1 MSINLLPFS
10 SQNLPVSTELPPFE
24 FCPDVESG
32 WYHWNNLIIASN
44 VVWDNAVAER
54 LLLRVT
60 IDKGDYLTAVG
71 LAGYAGNFDINFQEI
86 TICIT
91 NTVPT
96 ALPVCTE
103 TLGSLTTTDSAT
115 EYNADL
121 IIRAPES
128 WQSQNR
134 YINFVIRFNHNGQ
147 DDYVVVPF
155 KVYTSPQNYDRYT
168 DSAPFTQLQLVKGG
182 VVVDELCSD
191 GAKGVIE
198 VWADHDQVGAVA
210 LAVLRRDNVYI
221 SEYDGF
227 DSTNLPKLVES
238 PFISMESVLIGG
250 GQREIIRINEN
261 LINGGECVYVVI
273 KPEEGLVGPE
283 PPTCED
289 VFDVGCTFG
298 LMRVGGTVFV
308 TVAYEIDPV
317 FANLEQITLTAEM
330 GGCTDG
336 ETYFT
341 NSGGSTFFNCNPT
354 GSTNIMTITVEVLL
368 ENGCTYTES
377 HTFTVNWTPFGLIE
391 IDTEFHTF
399 EFA

>member
-1 MSINLLPFS
+1 MSINHLPFS
-10 SQNLPVSTELPPFE
+10 SQNLPVTTELPPFD

-32 WYHWNNLIIASN
+32 WYHWENIILASN

-60 IDKGDYLTAVG
+60 INKALYLAAASS
-71 LAGYAGNFDINFQEI
+71 AGYTGNFDLNFQEI
-86 TICIT
+86 TVCIT

-128 WQSQNR
+128 WAGKNR
-134 YINFVIRFNHNGQ
+134 YVNFVIRFNHNGQ

-155 KVYTSPQNYDRYT
+155 KVYTSPQNYERFT
-168 DSAPFTQLQLVKGG
+168 DSAPFTQLQLAKGG
-182 VVVDELCSD
+182 VVVDELCAD
-191 GAKGVIE
+191 GAKDVIE

-210 LAVLRRDNVYI
+210 LAVLQRDNVYI

-238 PFISMESVLIGG
+238 PFISMESVLITG

-283 PPTCED
+283 PPDCED

-298 LMRVGGTVFV
+298 LQRGSFGTRVV
-308 TVAYEIDPV
+308 VAYEIDPI
-317 FANLEQITLTAEM
+317 FANLEQITFTAEM
-330 GGCTDG
+330 DGCTNS

-341 NSGGSTFFNCNPT
+341 NSGGSTFFECTPIGN
-354 GSTNIMTITVEVLL
+354 TNIMTITVEVLL
-368 ENGCTYTES
+368 DNGCTYTQS
-377 HTFTVNWTPFGLIE
+377 HIFTVDWKPFGNIE
-391 IDTEFHTF
+391 IDSEFHTY
-399 EFA
+399 EFI

>member
-1 MSINLLPFS
+1 MSINHLPFI

-24 FCPDVESG
+24 FCPDVASA
-32 WYHWNNLIIASN
+32 WYHWANIILASN

-60 IDKGDYLTAVG
+60 IDKADYLTALGV
-71 LAGYAGNFDINFQEI
+71 AGYAGDFDTNFQEI

-96 ALPVCTE
+96 TLPVCTE
-103 TLGSLTTTDSAT
+103 SLGSLTTTDSAT

-128 WQSQNR
+128 WAGKNR
-134 YINFVIRFNHNGQ
+134 YVNFVIRFTHNGQ

-155 KVYTSPQNYDRYT
+155 KVYTSPQNYERFT
-168 DSAPFTQLQLVKGG
+168 DSTPFTQLQLVKGG
-182 VVVDELCSD
+182 VVVTELCLD
-191 GAKGVIE
+191 GAKDVIE

-210 LAVLRRDNVYI
+210 LTVLQRDNI
-221 SEYDGF
+221 FTEEYDGF

-238 PFISMESVLIGG
+238 PFLSMESVLIPG

-261 LINGGECVYVVI
+261 LINGGECIYVVI

-289 VFDVGCTFG
+289 VFDVGCNFG
-298 LMRVGGTVFV
+298 LQRGVFGVNV

-317 FANLEQITLTAEM
+317 FANLEQITFTAEM
-330 GGCTDG
+330 DGCTDG
-336 ETYFT
+336 DTYFT
-341 NSGGSTFFNCNPT
+341 NLGGGTFFSCVPS
-354 GSTNIMTITVEVLL
+354 GDTNIMTITVEVLL
-368 ENGCTYTES
+368 DNGCTYTQS
-377 HTFTVNWTPFGLIE
+377 HTFQVNWTPFGIIE
-391 IDTEFHTF
+391 IDTEFHTY
-399 EFA
+399 EFV